1 MTVHLVQHESRSDH
15 KSFRLTRPGT
25 LASTSEN
32 RPDVVLPVERVRAVL
47 AAAARRDVASG
58 GPFSPGPAG
67 VQVWSGPWNGPN
79 GGRGTSGHLGSVDW
93 TYDQPV
99 RCYVTLHRVM
109 LTAAGAAAGLT
120 TDSLLSTV
128 MALVGADARTKP
140 PALF

>member
-1 MTVHLVQHESRSDH
+1 MTVHLVQLENRSDH
-15 KSFRLTRPGT
+15 KSFRLTRSAT
-25 LASTSEN
+25 LASSSDH

-47 AAAARRDVASG
+47 AAAARRDVARG

-79 GGRGTSGHLGSVDW
+79 GGRGTSEHLGSVDW

-99 RCYVTLHRVM
+99 HYYVTLYRIM
-109 LTAAGAAAGLT
+109 LTVAGAAAGLT
-120 TDSLLSTV
+120 TDTLLNNV
-128 MALVGADARTKP
+128 MALVGADAPTRP